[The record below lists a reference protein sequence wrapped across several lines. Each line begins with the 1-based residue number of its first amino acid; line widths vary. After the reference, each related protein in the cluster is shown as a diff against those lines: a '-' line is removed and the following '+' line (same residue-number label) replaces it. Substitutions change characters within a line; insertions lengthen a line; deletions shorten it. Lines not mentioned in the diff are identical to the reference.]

1 MAEQKTKA
9 LVLFSGGLDSRLV
22 VKLLQEQ
29 GIDAECLYFKLP
41 SGCGCSAKENEEFA
55 EQNKLKL
62 TIVDCTKGKL
72 FKEYLNVIKKP
83 KFSRGT
89 GMNPCIDCKI
99 FMFKKAKEYADMV
112 NSDGDTDSFQNC
124 PDREFYK
131 AKSKNKR
138 ILYKQKPKIEIIATG
153 EVLGERPLSQT
164 SKALAIIDKEIG
176 FELLRPLSAKLLAE
190 TKAEKLGLINR
201 EALLDIQGR
210 QRKTQLELAKKFNIK
225 YPQPA
230 GGCLLCEKAYS
241 AKLKDLFKNKE
252 DISEAELETLRA
264 FRHFRSADTHK
275 KIILGKDYQENALL
289 GELNKKLK
297 WNILIPEENPGP
309 TALFEDKSD
318 KNLVLQL
325 IEAYSSKNLE
335 ERKKFL
341 HLLISF

>member
-62 TIVDCTKGKL
+62 TIIDCTKGKL
-72 FKEYLNVIKKP
+72 FKEYLNIIKKP

-99 FMFKKAKEYADMV
+99 FMFKKAGEYA
-112 NSDGDTDSFQNC
+112 N
-124 PDREFYK
+124 
-131 AKSKNKR
+131 
-138 ILYKQKPKIEIIATG
+138 KQKPKIEIIATG

-176 FELLRPLSAKLLAE
+176 FGLLRPLSAKLLAE

-201 EALLDIQGR
+201 EALLDIRGR

-275 KIILGKDYQENALL
+275 KIILGKDYQENVLL
-289 GELNKKLK
+289 EELNKKLK
-297 WNILIPEENPGP
+297 WNILIPTENPGP

-325 IEAYSSKNLE
+325 IGAYSSKNLE
-335 ERKKFL
+335 ERKKFS